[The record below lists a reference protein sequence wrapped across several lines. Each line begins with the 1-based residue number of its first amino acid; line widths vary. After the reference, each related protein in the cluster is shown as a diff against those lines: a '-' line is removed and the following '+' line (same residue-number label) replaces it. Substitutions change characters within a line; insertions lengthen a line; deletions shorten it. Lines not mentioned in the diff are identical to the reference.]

1 MIGAAL
7 RKILLRRTG
16 VEGGVAPSGRRKGN
30 RAVILCVLLA
40 GLLVMRPE
48 PAQAC
53 CDANC
58 PGAYL
63 CDPFTVPC
71 AAIAA
76 FEAFAT
82 IVANLV
88 IYIEVFVNPAIV
100 DAAHGLGSKAATAL
114 QATMLSNKEVAHA
127 ASKQKTF
134 WDMYLADKK
143 LTIDNLPN
151 TGEEQCRLET
161 TRLAAGTGT
170 IYQQEMVREMDRAST
185 ALAVNPVYN
194 TQRMQMSATQR
205 YCKNGMLTRA
215 SMGNTAFDKME
226 CFEDPIYADAY
237 IQAGRILDHLVL
249 VPPSSAP
256 RGFYLDG
263 KPITDMS
270 ILDNP
275 DDPANPLP
283 AKAVWDGLT
292 DKQKDYVAALRYC
305 QHMEQSALQVTN
317 FNSDQAATPDNM
329 RRITGNF
336 SAIGMLQTLANV
348 CYSELARR
356 TAPNVYDAADPAMA
370 SPAMTLKRETD
381 PLIAEQLVRIQMTPL
396 TWMAY
401 RSFDLINK
409 VPAGPPVGEQ
419 VFISPALYQLAK
431 YHAYC
436 TDRATAYHLDMD
448 SGNEATIYNNKMK
461 CENIVRMHESLKGR
475 YAELFAQA
483 GKGMKAVGMGFMPPT
498 AAPVKVENEDGAI
511 RKVNMS
517 GGNGGGIVP
526 LSRLIRKM
534 DREDNGRHV
543 DAAIQ

>member
-53 CDANC
+53 CDADC

-82 IVANLV
+82 IVANLA
-88 IYIEVFVNPAIV
+88 IYIETVVNPPIV

-143 LTIDNLPN
+143 LTIDNFPN
-151 TGEEQCRLET
+151 TGDELCRLATVRKVAEIGEWYQ
-161 TRLAAGTGT
+161 RGTA
-170 IYQQEMVREMDRAST
+170 QEMSRAST
-185 ALAVNPVYN
+185 ALAVNPIYN

-249 VPPSSAP
+249 VPPNSAP
-256 RGFYLDG
+256 PARYRSQPKFAVRYGG
-263 KPITDMS
+263 KVSPERLTMPAAS
-270 ILDNP
+270 I
-275 DDPANPLP
+275 
-283 AKAVWDGLT
+283 
-292 DKQKDYVAALRYC
+292 
-305 QHMEQSALQVTN
+305 
-317 FNSDQAATPDNM
+317 AATPVIAIAIANSHARM
-329 RRITGNF
+329 RPL
-336 SAIGMLQTLANV
+336 SPMLTQSDTAPMVQKCVLFPTAPKTK
-348 CYSELARR
+348 ARR
-356 TAPNVYDAADPAMA
+356 NAP
-370 SPAMTLKRETD
+370 
-381 PLIAEQLVRIQMTPL
+381 
-396 TWMAY
+396 
-401 RSFDLINK
+401 
-409 VPAGPPVGEQ
+409 G
-419 VFISPALYQLAK
+419 
-431 YHAYC
+431 
-436 TDRATAYHLDMD
+436 
-448 SGNEATIYNNKMK
+448 
-461 CENIVRMHESLKGR
+461 
-475 YAELFAQA
+475 
-483 GKGMKAVGMGFMPPT
+483 
-498 AAPVKVENEDGAI
+498 
-511 RKVNMS
+511 
-517 GGNGGGIVP
+517 
-526 LSRLIRKM
+526 
-534 DREDNGRHV
+534 
-543 DAAIQ
+543 